1 MVMRQLWQNLRY
13 SLRALGKNPGFTMVA
28 VISLALGIGANVAIF
43 TLINALLLRELPVP
57 RPERLVE
64 ISLVRDG
71 HKITFSCPM
80 FRELDRGQRVFS
92 AFIGW
97 SGPWLSNVEAN
108 GVLAQSRVCS
118 TTANYYSELGV
129 TPLLGRLLTSE
140 DVNLH
145 AGATSQVAVVGYD
158 FWQQH
163 LGGVRDVIGKQL
175 RIEGRPFTIVGV
187 TRKWFTG
194 LTPGEPPDVT

>member
-97 SGPWLSNVEAN
+97 SGPWLSNVEVN

-118 TTANYYSELGV
+118 ATANYYSELGV
-129 TPLLGRLLTSE
+129 TLLLGRLLTSG

-158 FWQQH
+158 FWQQR

-175 RIEGRPFTIVGV
+175 RIEGRPSLLLASRWTA
-187 TRKWFTG
+187 G
-194 LTPGEPPDVT
+194 LLA